1 MYTFCTLKSNLADR
15 PDISFHLGS
24 AGNALERMNFTSI
37 ISGQLS
43 YPILLCSVLSYSMV
57 SCPILWY
64 PVLSYPMVSCPI
76 LSYGILSYPI
86 LSKLTWRT
94 WWTFHWCCFGGCS
107 RRAFLAL
114 NTVWVTRKEEVQY
127 TI

>member
-43 YPILLCSVLSYSMV
+43 YPTVFCPILQYGILSYPMV

-64 PVLSYPMVSCPI
+64 PVLSYPIKTNLENMVNISLMLLWRLFQESISCI
-76 LSYGILSYPI
+76 EYCVG
-86 LSKLTWRT
+86 
-94 WWTFHWCCFGGCS
+94 H
-107 RRAFLAL
+107 
-114 NTVWVTRKEEVQY
+114 
-127 TI
+127 

>member
-43 YPILLCSVLSYSMV
+43 YPTVF
-57 SCPILWY
+57 CPILQY
-64 PVLSYPMVSCPI
+64 GILSYPMVSCPI
-76 LSYGILSYPI
+76 LSYGIMSYPI
-86 LSKLTWRT
+86 LWYPVLPYPIKTNLENISCIEYCVG
-94 WWTFHWCCFGGCS
+94 H
-107 RRAFLAL
+107 
-114 NTVWVTRKEEVQY
+114 
-127 TI
+127 

>member
-64 PVLSYPMVSCPI
+64 PVLSY
-76 LSYGILSYPI
+76 GILSYPI

-94 WWTFHWCCFGGCS
+94 
-107 RRAFLAL
+107 FLAL